1 MLEKVL
7 FLVLQP
13 LAFLRLPQNEKDYGN
28 PENDEESY
36 NENLDTD
43 IKELVVEKG
52 YSTPQKW

>member
-1 MLEKVL
+1 MSEKVL

-52 YSTPQKW
+52 YSTPQK